1 MEGAMATGGNVATAA
16 TTGGGGRG
24 RLRCWWWW
32 QKGPPPL
39 LVVVAEGAAAGEGRG
54 QHACRKHVIPRCTAA
69 MGGVGAVEEEAI
81 GGEVGGVVEK
91 EAKGDGGVV
100 EAGRGT
106 H

>member
-1 MEGAMATGGNVATAA
+1 
-16 TTGGGGRG
+16 
-24 RLRCWWWW
+24 
-32 QKGPPPL
+32 
-39 LVVVAEGAAAGEGRG
+39 
-54 QHACRKHVIPRCTAA
+54 